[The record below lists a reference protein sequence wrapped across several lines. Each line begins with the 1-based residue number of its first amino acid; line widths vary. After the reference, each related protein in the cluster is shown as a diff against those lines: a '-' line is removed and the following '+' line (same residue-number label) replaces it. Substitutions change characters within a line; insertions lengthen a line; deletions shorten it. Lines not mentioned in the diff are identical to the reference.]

1 MSESVTS
8 LEKLPVHPNSHP
20 TPVVPSGPQVRDP
33 ADVAVENLIAMG
45 FEEGKAKKAL
55 AETDSGNSISFEKA
69 VKLLTKERDR
79 NKVMN
84 RLDRMG

>member
-1 MSESVTS
+1 MSESLTS
-8 LEKLPVHPNSHP
+8 LEKLPLHPNSQP

-33 ADVAVENLIAMG
+33 VDVAVEKLIAMG

-69 VKLLTKERDR
+69 VKMLMRERDR
-79 NKVMN
+79 KKVMN